1 MPRRVRPLE
10 TQRSE
15 HWLRMAVNQRQEEF
29 NRQVR
34 SAFGWS
40 SDEQIKWLSP
50 IHEDAYAEYYDEAFL
65 QRLGLNRLSVPLKSF
80 WPPSGSRWDGL
91 ARTGSGKAILVEAK
105 AYIEEAVDYR
115 SRASSGS
122 LKRIARSLADAKK
135 AFGAR
140 REASWGVPFYQYA
153 NRLAHLHF
161 LAGLNNVEAFLLF
174 VYFADAPD
182 VPRPCAT
189 QQWEGAI
196 RLVTKCLGIEEHKYR
211 NRVAHVVCRADG
223 SV

>member
-1 MPRRVRPLE
+1 MPRRARPLN

-15 HWLRMAVNQRQEEF
+15 HWLRVAVNQRQEDF
-29 NRQVR
+29 SRDVR
-34 SAFGWS
+34 SVFGWPAV
-40 SDEQIKWLSP
+40 EEIRWRSP
-50 IHEDAYAEYYDEAFL
+50 IQEDDYAEYYDEAFL
-65 QRLGLNRLSVPLKSF
+65 QRLGVNDLSMPLKSF
-80 WPPSGSRWDGL
+80 WPASGPRWDGL
-91 ARTGSGKAILVEAK
+91 ARTRSGKVLLVEAK

-115 SRASSGS
+115 SRASSDS
-122 LKRIARSLADAKK
+122 LKLITRSLADAKK

-140 REASWGVPFYQYA
+140 PEATWDAPFYQYA

-161 LAGLNNVEAFLLF
+161 LAGLNKVDAYLLF

-182 VPRPCAT
+182 VPEPCAT

-196 RLVTKCLGIEEHKYR
+196 RLVTKCLGIEAHRYHG
-211 NRVAHVVCRADG
+211 RVAHLVCRADG